1 MSTWLDTILM
11 EDLIIKPT
19 EKSMAVD
26 ISYGILNFKGR
37 SILTDPKI
45 FFEPINVW
53 VGKYLK
59 KPADETVI
67 NVKLEYID
75 TASTQALY
83 QILRQLNG
91 VRKKG
96 MVLMVNWYIEDEDPE
111 MKELGEM
118 IEQRLGVEFQY
129 IAS

>member
-1 MSTWLDTILM
+1 MD
-11 EDLIIKPT
+11 DLIIKPT
-19 EKSMAVD
+19 DKSLSVD
-26 ISYGILNFKGR
+26 ISYGIMNFTGR

-45 FFEPINVW
+45 FFDPVTVW
-53 VGKYLK
+53 VNKYMK
-59 KPADETVI
+59 KPAEETVI

-83 QILRQLNG
+83 QILRLINK

-96 MVLMVNWYIEDEDPE
+96 LVLMVNWYIEDEDPE

-118 IEQRLGVEFQY
+118 IEQRLGIEFQY
-129 IAS
+129 ILY

>member
-37 SILTDPKI
+37 SILTDPKV